1 MTYLRPSCLR
11 ILLLACG
18 LALLGAC
25 ASPQVASLQQ
35 RPPANLAMQASIA
48 DVPFFPQEEYQCGP
62 AALAMVATAAGVP
75 LAPEELVEHVY
86 LPARQGSLQQE
97 MLATAR
103 RYGLLAYQIQPDVET
118 LLREIEAENPV
129 IVLQNLGL
137 QSMPRWHYAVAIGF
151 DRERNRIIMHSGLTE
166 RMEMSLYTFEH
177 TWARSGHW
185 GMLVVPPDQLPATAQ
200 AERFIAAAAA
210 LEHAQPQA
218 AQTAYRTALKKWRD
232 HPTAWLGIGN
242 TAYNKGEIETALEAY
257 QTLVALHPDFAD
269 GWNNLA
275 QVLFETGRMEEAS
288 GAIARAITLGGV
300 RLPRY
305 RQLQQKIETDAQA
318 DRRAGA

>member
-1 MTYLRPSCLR
+1 MSYLRL
-11 ILLLACG
+11 LLLACG

-35 RPPANLAMQASIA
+35 RQPANLAMQASIA
-48 DVPFFPQEEYQCGP
+48 NVPFYPQEEYQCGP
-62 AALAMVATAAGVP
+62 AALAMAATAAGVP
-75 LAPEELVEHVY
+75 LAPEELVEYVY

-97 MLATAR
+97 MLATGR
-103 RYGLLAYQIQPDVET
+103 RYGLLAYQIQPDIES
-118 LLREIEAENPV
+118 LLREIEAGHPV

-151 DRERNRIIMHSGLTE
+151 DRERNQIIMHSGLDE

-185 GMLVVPPDQLPATAQ
+185 GMLVLQPDRLPATAQ
-200 AERFIAAAAA
+200 ADRFVSAAAA
-210 LEHAQPQA
+210 LEHTQPQA
-218 AQTAYRTALKKWRD
+218 AQIAYRTALKTWPD
-232 HPTAWLGIGN
+232 HPTAWLGVGN
-242 TAYNKGEIETALEAY
+242 TAYNKGEIDTALEAY

-275 QVLFETGRMEEAS
+275 QVLFEKGRLDEAS
-288 GAIARAITLGGV
+288 SAIARAITLGGV

-305 RQLQQKIETDAQA
+305 KQLQQKIETGSQPE
-318 DRRAGA
+318 RRAGA